1 MPEHR
6 RRIKTYKKANVVAAV
21 GEGGG
26 EIYSSQF
33 LATLA
38 ILYQDDMKK
47 GMNLSNSSYR
57 PGAIRPFL

>member
-21 GEGGG
+21 GGGG
-26 EIYSSQF
+26 EFSQF

-57 PGAIRPFL
+57 PAAIRPFL

>member
-21 GEGGG
+21 GGGG
-26 EIYSSQF
+26 EFSQF

-38 ILYQDDMKK
+38 SILYQDDMKK

-57 PGAIRPFL
+57 PGAIRPVL

>member
-21 GEGGG
+21 GGGGG
-26 EIYSSQF
+26 EFSQF

-47 GMNLSNSSYR
+47 RIN
-57 PGAIRPFL
+57 